1 MMDLQWMKW
10 ITDASDPAARATMV
24 VLGLI
29 VVGLVLVGVV
39 TGKRR
44 QAVRGGIVFGA
55 LGLLIVLFGADVK
68 ELIRF
73 ETLASKVLLGV
84 LIGVVSGL
92 IVRAIAGK

>member
-1 MMDLQWMKW
+1 MDLRWMKW
-10 ITDASDPAARATMV
+10 ITNAQDPAARATLV
-24 VLGLI
+24 VLALI
-29 VVGLVLVGVV
+29 VLGIVLVGLV
-39 TGKRR
+39 TGKRK

-55 LGLLIVLFGADVK
+55 LGLLIVLFGADVR